1 MLKRVHSL
9 VTKDIS
15 SLNVE
20 SESDLKGAR
29 SGKSEMSPLNLLNTR
44 SKLYCVDS
52 HPISTI
58 AILKKKFIE

>member
-20 SESDLKGAR
+20 SESDLKGTR
-29 SGKSEMSPLNLLNTR
+29 SGKSEMSPLNLLNT
-44 SKLYCVDS
+44 SVDFDNRN
-52 HPISTI
+52 TI
-58 AILKKKFIE
+58 WLWTCGA